1 VHEVAGYCTW
11 TAVLS
16 TDQNWHLKNLPPR
29 IGYVFKLNRI
39 RVDQPIIIHLPMT
52 KHLFIS
58 SFWVIQNVRGVL
70 FQAIEIIFEMQR
82 KRCNEKNNKTK
93 NNLSNLQNMVFFFSL
108 FGPLLLSNLII
119 LLFFI
124 HFQWFKVL
132 QECHLKFC
140 KSYLNSDSNRA
151 TYKDFFE
158 CSEISLCIV
167 VFCGFFFEFLTLYTL
182 GGHNFIIFNLFFTM
196 LLCQMCQEEGFR
208 LCWDTKNNRTLPL
221 DLACPECLIVQS
233 LTDLT

>member
-1 VHEVAGYCTW
+1 LQAPAPGLLCSW
-11 TAVLS
+11 
-16 TDQNWHLKNLPPR
+16 QIKNWHLKNLPPR

-93 NNLSNLQNMVFFFSL
+93 NNLSNLQNMVFFFSSL
-108 FGPLLLSNLII
+108 WTPPTFKPHNS
-119 LLFFI
+119 LFFI
-124 HFQWFKVL
+124 HFKWFKVL

-167 VFCGFFFEFLTLYTL
+167 VFCGFFFWILDPLYF
-182 GGHNFIIFNLFFTM
+182 GG
-196 LLCQMCQEEGFR
+196 
-208 LCWDTKNNRTLPL
+208 P
-221 DLACPECLIVQS
+221 
-233 LTDLT
+233 

>member
-1 VHEVAGYCTW
+1 MCMRLQAPAPGLLCSW
-11 TAVLS
+11 
-16 TDQNWHLKNLPPR
+16 QIKNWHLKNLPPR

-93 NNLSNLQNMVFFFSL
+93 NNLSNLQNMGFFSL

-119 LLFFI
+119 LFFLFILNDLKCYKSATWSSANHIWTLIATEQHTKTFLNVQKSA
-124 HFQWFKVL
+124 FVL
-132 QECHLKFC
+132 
-140 KSYLNSDSNRA
+140 
-151 TYKDFFE
+151 
-158 CSEISLCIV
+158 
-167 VFCGFFFEFLTLYTL
+167 
-182 GGHNFIIFNLFFTM
+182 
-196 LLCQMCQEEGFR
+196 
-208 LCWDTKNNRTLPL
+208 
-221 DLACPECLIVQS
+221 
-233 LTDLT
+233 

>member
-1 VHEVAGYCTW
+1 MRLQAPAPGLLCSW
-11 TAVLS
+11 
-16 TDQNWHLKNLPPR
+16 QIKNWHLKNLPPR

-93 NNLSNLQNMVFFFSL
+93 NNLSNLQNMGFFSL

-119 LLFFI
+119 LFFLFILNDLKCYKSATWSSANHIWTLIATEQHTKTFLNVQKSA
-124 HFQWFKVL
+124 FVL
-132 QECHLKFC
+132 
-140 KSYLNSDSNRA
+140 
-151 TYKDFFE
+151 
-158 CSEISLCIV
+158 
-167 VFCGFFFEFLTLYTL
+167 
-182 GGHNFIIFNLFFTM
+182 
-196 LLCQMCQEEGFR
+196 
-208 LCWDTKNNRTLPL
+208 
-221 DLACPECLIVQS
+221 
-233 LTDLT
+233 